1 MKQERE
7 KFKIIK
13 ADVRINGNNAE
24 NKKNTKLYLVV
35 SGKVQNLF

>member
-7 KFKIIK
+7 KYKIIK

-24 NKKNTKLYLVV
+24 NKKTLN
-35 SGKVQNLF
+35 FI